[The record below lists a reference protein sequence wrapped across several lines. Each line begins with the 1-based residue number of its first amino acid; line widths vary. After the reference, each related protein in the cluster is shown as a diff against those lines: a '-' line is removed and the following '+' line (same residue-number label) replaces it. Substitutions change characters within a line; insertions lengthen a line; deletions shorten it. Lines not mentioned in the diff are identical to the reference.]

1 MTEKYTKARFWK
13 CALQV
18 NPADYIKYRGT
29 DHGMTEEEY
38 NQALLHAALRN
49 DIKVIGLADHGN
61 VDAVDE
67 IRQLMNEHGI
77 IVFPGFEISSSEKA
91 HFVCLFP
98 ENTPNNQLHH
108 YLMCL
113 FGVDHIDN
121 VTQPSKL
128 GAEKLLKKVEELGGF
143 AFAAHCTED
152 NGVLQRRLNHV
163 WTSSYLKA
171 AQIPGPV
178 EHLKNIEDGFYY
190 HVIRN
195 KKIDYRRNIPIGIIN
210 SGDVAYPKD
219 LEKPTTSCLIKMTRP
234 CFESFKLAFHDPESR
249 VRLNS
254 DVPEK
259 YYSRIES
266 IKIIGGYLD
275 DLEVDFSEHLNTVIG
290 GRGTGKSTLI
300 ECIRYALDLQPIG
313 KESQKQHQEVIKEN
327 LGKAKARVEL
337 SIRSSTMNGRRFI
350 VSRNYG
356 QSPMVKDEEG
366 QVLSFMPTDLLP
378 RIEIYGQNEIY
389 EIAKDVNGQ
398 WRLLERFLEQT
409 DDEKIGQVV
418 AKLAKNRAQ
427 MLEAQE
433 KIAAIEDDIARLD
446 KLEENVKQYRKM
458 GLEEKLQI
466 VPKLEKEK
474 QLEQRVQEE
483 YSNLESALST
493 VQDSLPDAVF
503 LSNNVLDQLPHKEI
517 LQSFR
522 TLLDTLKAD
531 TEKALA
537 QIRTSMETHKAHLT
551 VSSTALYEAIQK
563 EEAILEKTFKAL
575 PSSEGRS
582 GKEIGLQFQ
591 GLLQEIERIRP
602 RKTLLANRQN
612 ILTDLRKT
620 RHSLLDELSS
630 LRATRNAQ
638 FTKTLIKL
646 NKKLDGKLKLSI
658 TPESNR
664 QPLVKYILDCNLEGI
679 GEKRLEWLKT
689 AEDFSPLKLSEF
701 IAAGEDALKK
711 SSWNITPSVAGALA
725 RLSLKQQLEIQEIEL
740 PDSVS
745 IELNVAHQGEPKY
758 RPLDKLS
765 TGQQCTA
772 VLHLLLLE
780 NKDPLIMDQPEDN
793 LDNAFIAERIVTEL
807 RSAKIARQ
815 FLFAT
820 HNANIPVFGDAEWIG
835 VFSAKDD
842 QGELSENAQ
851 GAIDMPEI
859 RKRAAEI
866 LEGGEEA
873 FNQRKLKYQF

>member
-1 MTEKYTKARFWK
+1 MTDKYTKARFWK

-29 DHGMTEEEY
+29 DQGMTEAEY
-38 NQALLHAALRN
+38 NRALLDAALRN
-49 DIKVIGLADHGN
+49 DIKIIGLADHGS
-61 VDAVDE
+61 VDGVDD
-67 IRQLMNEHGI
+67 IRQLMSEHGI
-77 IVFPGFEISSSEKA
+77 VVFPGFEIASSEKA

-98 ENTPNNQLHH
+98 ENTSKDQLNR
-108 YLMCL
+108 YLGAL
-113 FGVDHIDN
+113 DLLDPKDGIR
-121 VTQPSKL
+121 PSKF
-128 GAEKLLKKVEELGGF
+128 GAERLLEKIEELKGF

-152 NGVLQRRLNHV
+152 NGVLKRRLNHV
-163 WTSSYLKA
+163 WVSAYLKA
-171 AQIPGPV
+171 AQISGPI

-190 HVIRN
+190 HAIRN
-195 KKIDYRRNIPIGIIN
+195 KKIDYRRTVSIGIIN
-210 SGDVAYPKD
+210 SADVAYPED
-219 LEKPTTSCLIKMTRP
+219 LDKPTTSCLIKMTQP

-254 DVPEK
+254 DIPEK

-266 IKIIGGYLD
+266 IKVIGGYLD
-275 DLEVDFSEHLNTVIG
+275 GLEVDFSEHLNTVIG

-327 LGKAKARVEL
+327 LGKAKARIEL
-337 SIRSSTMNGRRFI
+337 KIRSSAMNGRQFT
-350 VSRNYG
+350 VSRSYG
-356 QSPMVKDEEG
+356 QSPVVKDDAG
-366 QVLSFMPTDLLP
+366 QALQFTPADLLP

-389 EIAKDVNGQ
+389 EIAKDVKEQ
-398 WRLLERFLEQT
+398 RSLLERFLEQT
-409 DDEKIGQVV
+409 GDEEISEV
-418 AKLAKNRAQ
+418 LASLVKNREH
-427 MLEAQE
+427 MLKAQE
-433 KIAAIEDDIARLD
+433 NIATIEDDIARLN
-446 KLEENVKQYRKM
+446 KLEDNVKQFKQM

-466 VPKLEKEK
+466 IPQLEKEK
-474 QLEQRVQEE
+474 QLEHRVREE
-483 YSNLESALST
+483 FSNLESALST

-503 LSNNVLDQLPHKEI
+503 LSDSVLDQLPHKDI
-517 LQSFR
+517 LQQFR
-522 TLLDTLKAD
+522 VVLDALKSDA
-531 TEKALA
+531 EKALT
-537 QIRTSMETHKAHLT
+537 QIRASIEVHKTHLT
-551 VSSTALYEAIQK
+551 SSSAALSDAIQK
-563 EEAILEKTFKAL
+563 EETSLENKFKEL
-575 PSSEGRS
+575 PSNEGRT
-582 GKEIGLQFQ
+582 GKEIGLEYQK
-591 GLLQEIERIRP
+591 LLQEIERIRP
-602 RKTLLANRQN
+602 RKILLTNRQD
-612 ILTDLRKT
+612 ILSELRKT
-620 RHSLLDELSS
+620 RQSLLDELSS
-630 LRATRNAQ
+630 LRAIRNAQ
-638 FTKTLIKL
+638 FNKTLKKL
-646 NKKLDGKLKLSI
+646 NKKLDGKLKLRI

-664 QPLVKYILDCNLEGI
+664 QPLVDYILRCNLAGI
-679 GEKRLEWLKT
+679 GAARLDWIKT
-689 AEDFSPLKLSEF
+689 AEDFSPIKLSEL
-701 IAAGEDALKK
+701 IEKGEDALKK
-711 SSWNITPSVAGALA
+711 SPWGITPSVADALA
-725 RLSLKQQLEIQEIEL
+725 RLNLEHQLKIQEIEL
-740 PDSVS
+740 PDNVS

-772 VLHLLLLE
+772 ILHLLLLE